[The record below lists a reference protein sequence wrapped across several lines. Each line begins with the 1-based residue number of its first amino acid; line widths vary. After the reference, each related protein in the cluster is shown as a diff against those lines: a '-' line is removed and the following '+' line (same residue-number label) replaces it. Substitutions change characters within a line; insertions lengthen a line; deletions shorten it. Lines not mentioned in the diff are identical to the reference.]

1 MTSIST
7 SNSPSTPLA
16 SASACAC
23 ASASPPA
30 EPVFIGV
37 DVASKHLDAAL
48 YGTKSVERFDNSS
61 TAIARWLGKLAPS
74 SCIALESTGRYH
86 RALAEAAHTKG
97 FAVYVL
103 NPRDVRSYARSVGMR
118 GKTDRLD
125 AQVLARYLAHEHREL
140 RCWQP
145 QPAEQQALDER
156 LRQRGTVVKHQQALR
171 MSGADCAELN
181 KGMQPLMKEF
191 VKLLKLMDKQIT
203 ASVKALC
210 APAAGIKGIKG
221 TEGNKGTKGTKAAK
235 GSKAAADGEDAA
247 STEAAAGAKDFDHI
261 TSVPGIGLLSGAA
274 MLGVFRRLHTRSAD
288 AVIAF
293 LGLDPRPMDSGQKK
307 GLRRLSKR
315 GPPEWRRLLFNA
327 AMSGCQT
334 KAWKAHYERELDKGL
349 PRVAALNVLARKM
362 VRTAF
367 GLFKSGSMFDA
378 SLVAIK

>member
-1 MTSIST
+1 M
-7 SNSPSTPLA
+7 
-16 SASACAC
+16 
-23 ASASPPA
+23 
-30 EPVFIGV
+30 

-48 YGTKSVERFDNSS
+48 YGAKSVERFDNSS

-86 RALAEAAHTKG
+86 RALAEAAHAKG
-97 FAVYVL
+97 FVVYVL
-103 NPRDVRSYARSVGMR
+103 NPRDVRPYARSVGMR

-171 MSGADCAELN
+171 MSSADCPEL
-181 KGMQPLMKEF
+181 KKDMQPLMKEF

-203 ASVKALC
+203 QSVKALST
-210 APAAGIKGIKG
+210 PAAG
-221 TEGNKGTKGTKAAK
+221 
-235 GSKAAADGEDAA
+235 SKDC
-247 STEAAAGAKDFDHI
+247 AGAKDFKRI
-261 TSVPGIGLLSGAA
+261 TSVPGIGLLTGSAL
-274 MLGVFRRLHTRSAD
+274 LGLFRRLKTSSGD

-293 LGLDPRPMDSGQKK
+293 LGLDPRPMDSGQKR

-327 AMSGCQT
+327 AMSACQT
-334 KAWKAHYERELDKGL
+334 KAWKAHYERELNKGL

-367 GLFKSGSMFDA
+367 GLFKSGSLFDA

>member
-1 MTSIST
+1 MTSISI
-7 SNSPSTPLA
+7 SSSPSTPLA
-16 SASACAC
+16 SAC

-48 YGTKSVERFDNSS
+48 YGAKSVERFDNSS

-86 RALAEAAHTKG
+86 RALAEAAHAKG
-97 FAVYVL
+97 LAVYVL

-221 TEGNKGTKGTKAAK
+221 TKGAKGTKGTKGTKVAK

-247 STEAAAGAKDFDHI
+247 STDRAGAKDFDHI

>member
-1 MTSIST
+1 MERFA
-7 SNSPSTPLA
+7 NSP
-16 SASACAC
+16 
-23 ASASPPA
+23 
-30 EPVFIGV
+30 
-37 DVASKHLDAAL
+37 
-48 YGTKSVERFDNSS
+48 
-61 TAIARWLGKLAPS
+61 TAIARWLSKLAPS

-86 RALAEAAHTKG
+86 RALAEAAHAKG
-97 FAVYVL
+97 FVVYVL
-103 NPRDVRSYARSVGMR
+103 NPRDVRPYARSVGMR

-145 QPAEQQALDER
+145 QPAGQQALDER

-171 MSGADCAELN
+171 MSSADCPEL
-181 KGMQPLMKEF
+181 KKDMQPLMKEF

-210 APAAGIKGIKG
+210 APA
-221 TEGNKGTKGTKAAK
+221 K
-235 GSKAAADGEDAA
+235 GSKAGADDEDAA
-247 STEAAAGAKDFDHI
+247 STKDAAGAKDFKHI

-274 MLGVFRRLHTRSAD
+274 MLGVFRRLNTRGGD

-315 GPPEWRRLLFNA
+315 GPSEWRRLLFNA

>member
-1 MTSIST
+1 M
-7 SNSPSTPLA
+7 
-16 SASACAC
+16 
-23 ASASPPA
+23 
-30 EPVFIGV
+30 

-48 YGTKSVERFDNSS
+48 YGAKSVERFDNSS

-86 RALAEAAHTKG
+86 RALAEAAHAKG
-97 FAVYVL
+97 LAVYVL

-156 LRQRGTVVKHQQALR
+156 LRQRGTLVKHQQALR

-203 ASVKALC
+203 ASVKALSTPT
-210 APAAGIKGIKG
+210 PAAG
-221 TEGNKGTKGTKAAK
+221 
-235 GSKAAADGEDAA
+235 SKDR
-247 STEAAAGAKDFDHI
+247 AGAKDFDHI